1 MEPHEAVDAVAA
13 DLRDHPIPGDRHG
26 LFTASRH
33 IELLCALA
41 SRLAGGAEYLH
52 NHDSAGGPATPS
64 AENLSQTA
72 ARVGRAIAHYTQA
85 LAPLVSLA
93 QPGSQATLQQQ
104 LDAIDLHS
112 RLRIHLDDA
121 GRALAEARV
130 CLRPRRSTTPAAT
143 ATVPVPAP
151 TARRRS

>member
-13 DLRDHPIPGDRHG
+13 DLRDHQIPGDRHG

-33 IELLCALA
+33 IELLCTLA
-41 SRLAGGAEYLH
+41 GRLACEAGYLH

-72 ARVGRAIAHYTQA
+72 AHVGRAIAHYTQA
-85 LAPLVSLA
+85 LAPLVTLA
-93 QPGSQATLQQQ
+93 QPGSQATLQKQ

-112 RLRIHLDDA
+112 RLRVHLDDA
-121 GRALAEARV
+121 GRAMAEARA
-130 CLRPRRSTTPAAT
+130 CLRPRRSTTPPAT
-143 ATVPVPAP
+143 ATVPVRAP
-151 TARRRS
+151 TVRRRS

>member
-1 MEPHEAVDAVAA
+1 MEPHEAVDAIAA
-13 DLRDHPIPGDRHG
+13 DLRDHQITGDRHG
-26 LFTASRH
+26 LFTASRD

-41 SRLAGGAEYLH
+41 GRLAGDAEYLH

-64 AENLSQTA
+64 AENLSRTA
-72 ARVGRAIAHYTQA
+72 AHVGRAIAHYAQA

-93 QPGSQATLQQQ
+93 QPRSQAMLQKQ

-112 RLRIHLDDA
+112 RLRVHLDDA

-130 CLRPRRSTTPAAT
+130 CLRPRRSTTPAAN
-143 ATVPVPAP
+143 ATVPVPTP